1 LEESICLVQIN
12 MNRVVRLAKMLQNAE
27 NIFIR
32 GAARLAVSDIHVSSS
47 FSSTPCLE
55 RRWVNHGDA
64 SIRRIHGL
72 ARTSLF
78 PAKDQF
84 GGQLRRCLIVET
96 CPEPV
101 KMQRFSDSDS
111 GIIEVTLDRPGAMNA
126 IGNDTLKY
134 LQRILETLNEDSSAR
149 VVILCSSLPKVFCA
163 GADLKER
170 RRMNTSEVKN
180 FVNSLRSTFSFLEA
194 LSVPTIAVIEGAA
207 LGGGL
212 ELALSCDL
220 RVCGDAATFGMPETG
235 LAIIPGAGG
244 TQRLP
249 RLIGRS
255 QAKEL
260 IFTGRKVD
268 GKQALALGL
277 VSHCVSAGDAYSKAL
292 EIARDII
299 KKGPLAIKLAK
310 VAIDRG
316 SEVDTYS
323 GMFVEES
330 CYAELL
336 NSNDRLEGLAA
347 FAEKRKPNYTGE

>member
-111 GIIEVTLDRPGAMNA
+111 GIIEVTLDRHGAMNA

-180 FVNSLRSTFSFLEA
+180 FVSSLRSTFSFVEA